1 MCIRDSFHI
10 HSAAA
15 NQMHHGRQQWW
26 AMYEDRAFDGIP
38 ASARRELGDGR
49 SALNRHVGIECR
61 QQSAWQQDGT
71 AAITL
76 GQRRWKLDPAL
87 ALCARIPN
95 GNLGGEQEGS
105 FFEPQ
110 SGRDQQVRE
119 KRVARTIAVACSGA
133 LGSLDGQATQ
143 SDVPKGLVVGQ
154 IDKADI
160 GPAGSALVGVVA
172 TGNGSAP
179 APG

>member
-1 MCIRDSFHI
+1 MFGGELSALISDPKTEAYALIYQRDTETYAREIQGMRDLSDN
-10 HSAAA
+10 SV
-15 NQMHHGRQQWW
+15 
-26 AMYEDRAFDGIP
+26 YDRAAVD
-38 ASARRELGDGR
+38 ATSNSL
-49 SALNRHVGIECR
+49 S
-61 QQSAWQQDGT
+61 SSS
-71 AAITL
+71 
-76 GQRRWKLDPAL
+76 

-160 GPAGSALVGVVA
+160 GPAGSALVGFVA
-172 TGNGSAP
+172 TGNGSAT
-179 APG
+179 APV